1 MYQCIQFSKNKMKK
15 EGQEM
20 WTRVVREVFSLRMA
34 IGKVVR
40 VRYSQETQGSI
51 QIEEIRWARAG
62 GTEVPPV
69 A

>member
-1 MYQCIQFSKNKMKK
+1 MKK

-51 QIEEIRWARAG
+51 QIEEIR
-62 GTEVPPV
+62 
-69 A
+69 